1 MNMEEIIIKVPK
13 EYLRDAEDF
22 GMLDSSVIA
31 QILQDELD
39 KRIMALMDSKVKAHR
54 KERRSQRTL
63 NQKG

>member
-13 EYLRDAEDF
+13 EYLQEAEDF

-31 QILQDELD
+31 QLLQDELD
-39 KRIMALMDSKVKAHR
+39 KRIMALVDSEVKTHR